1 MRNPTPDARFQSQI
15 LNRHFGAMP
24 TLNDLP
30 EPQAR
35 LVRAFRFTV
44 LFGKAGKCPIAHIMP
59 MVGGLAAATHF
70 VRVVQ
75 VLGAHWPESIRI
87 YRPCCPQSSPD
98 EMLLLDM
105 INCMVL
111 RDLAG
116 FRDILSDML
125 TEAAIGAMQTELA
138 DFTARHIRPRHG
150 V

>member
-1 MRNPTPDARFQSQI
+1 MQFPTPKTRFQSST
-15 LNRHFGAMP
+15 LNRHFGRMP
-24 TLNDLP
+24 SLNELP

-35 LVRAFRFTV
+35 LVRAFRLTV

-75 VLGAHWPESIRI
+75 VLGAHWPEPIRI

-105 INCMVL
+105 INCMVQ

-116 FRDILSDML
+116 FRSLLSDML
-125 TEAAIGAMQTELA
+125 NEEAIGAIQTEMA